1 MLTDCVCSQAER
13 PSTKGR
19 SQRHEAIASDACS
32 VLLFTLVLCVI
43 FAMQGRLA
51 PAETVFWPFA
61 SLAPAVNVYFL
72 FLFYST
78 MQFFLHFP
86 IFHLATYSCCVEC

>member
-86 IFHLATYSCCVEC
+86 IF